1 MLSDSAR
8 SFPIVEPFFI
18 GGVGDEVTASS
29 AILRVRTSDG
39 RIAQIMMDAGA
50 AQGEDE
56 FRNFDY
62 PITGSEID
70 AIVLTHA
77 HYDHIGNLV
86 LLHKSGFTGN
96 IYVTDIAKKLS
107 YPMLV
112 DAAGIQEHHPG
123 DAVKRARKIMRE
135 TTNRITQKRLLTT
148 KYSDMKGLDSAI
160 SQLDAAEYEPLYTQE
175 DIEAVKQ
182 MFRTVKPATYV
193 EVMEGIT
200 IRMFP
205 TTHQNGAVRVEVHV
219 KDPNGSRYGIA
230 FTGDIGPGNSL
241 LYEQMYDYKNDEIDC
256 LVLECLHGVKEP
268 VETLETSI
276 KRLFEIIRKAKRQKK
291 HVVLLG
297 FSLDRNAQLVFLMNC
312 LRKKGIYIDVVVD
325 SPLTMTELGIY
336 QSTYSQ
342 DSKWFKDLGYDPF
355 GTDDFKVIKS
365 YRDHIESVLHGEAP
379 RVIITASANG
389 NGGRVIDYFEN
400 CLQRDDYI
408 FVVCGWVGPGTPS
421 RLILECD
428 YGKKVDIPDRTYVKR
443 CKTYWLHGFSSHG
456 YYPEMEAAVKDYPN
470 AKTVI
475 LNHARTEDK
484 IAVGEKL
491 QEFFDGEILMP
502 WIYDA
507 YELSAEPT
515 VILDE
520 DNILLDFDGVIDRRI
535 VLDEY
540 EREFVLGE
548 GSYDTTDD

>member
-1 MLSDSAR
+1 MQSDSSR
-8 SFPIVEPFFI
+8 SFPIVEFFFV

-29 AILRVRTSDG
+29 VILKIRTSDDH
-39 RIAQIMMDAGA
+39 IAHIMIDAGA

-62 PITGSEID
+62 PITGSEIN
-70 AIVLTHA
+70 AIVLTHS
-77 HYDHIGNLV
+77 HYDHIGDLA
-86 LLHKSGFTGN
+86 LLHKSGFTGK
-96 IYVTDIAKKLS
+96 IYITDVAKRLS

-112 DAAGIQEHHPG
+112 DAAGIQEHHL
-123 DAVKRARKIMRE
+123 DNAIKRARKVMRE
-135 TTNRITQKRLLTT
+135 TTNRITQKRLLAT
-148 KYSDMKGLDSAI
+148 KYSDMKSLDSAV

-182 MFRTVKPATYV
+182 MFRTVEPATYV

-200 IRMFP
+200 ICMLP

-241 LYEQMYDYKNDEIDC
+241 LYEQLYDYSNENIDC
-256 LVLECLHGVKEP
+256 LVLESLHGVKEP

-276 KRLFEIIRKAKRQKK
+276 KRLYEIIRKAKRQKK
-291 HVVLLG
+291 HVVLMG
-297 FSLDRNAQLVFLMNC
+297 YSLDRNAQLIYLMNC
-312 LRKKGIYIDVVVD
+312 LRRMGTYIDVVID
-325 SPLTMTELGIY
+325 APLTMTELGIY
-336 QSTYSQ
+336 QSTYSR
-342 DSKWFKDLGYDPF
+342 DSEWFKDLGDDPF
-355 GTDDFKVIKS
+355 DTDNFRVIQF
-365 YRDHIESVLHGEAP
+365 YRDHVESVLHGEAP

-389 NGGRVIDYFEN
+389 KGGRIIDYFEN

-408 FVVCGWVGPGTPS
+408 FVVCGWVGPDTPS

-428 YGKKVDIPDRTYVKR
+428 YGKKVELLDRTYVKR
-443 CKTYWLHGFSSHG
+443 CKAYWLHGFSSHG

-470 AKTVI
+470 VKTVI
-475 LNHARTEDK
+475 LNHARMEDK
-484 IAVGEKL
+484 LAVGERL

-502 WIYDA
+502 KLYDA
-507 YELSAEPT
+507 YELSADDT

-520 DNILLDFDGVIDRRI
+520 DNILLDFDGVIDRRV
-535 VLDEY
+535 VLEEY
-540 EREFVLGE
+540 DREYAFVGD
-548 GSYDTTDD
+548 DTTDDA